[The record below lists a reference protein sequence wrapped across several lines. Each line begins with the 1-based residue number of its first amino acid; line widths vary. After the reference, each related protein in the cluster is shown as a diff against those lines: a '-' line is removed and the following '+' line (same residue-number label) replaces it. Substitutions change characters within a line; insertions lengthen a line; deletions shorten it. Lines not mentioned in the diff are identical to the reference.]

1 MKGGIFPNGKMTVK
15 MFKLAKRYLGAVRK
29 EIIIGQSAKLTEAI
43 FEVIVPLIMANIVDK
58 GINGGLGKPYILK
71 MGGILVLLGA
81 LGLAFALICQ
91 YLASKASQS
100 VGTVIRSDMFR
111 HINTLSHSELDRL
124 GTPSLITRL
133 TNDINQVERAVAMF
147 IRLVV
152 RAPFI
157 VIGSAVMAMSINLKM
172 SIIFVVIMPLVALVL
187 YLIMSRS
194 VKYYKVI
201 QKKLDRISLVT
212 REGLS
217 GVRVIRAFSRQ
228 DTERKRF
235 GDANDEYLD
244 ISLRVGRLSALLN
257 PLTYVILNLSIA
269 FIVYYG
275 GTLVNIGDLTQ
286 GEVIAFVNYMTQISL
301 ALVVVANLV
310 VLFTKAAASSARIN
324 EVLETKPSIVS
335 GTAAEGTNSENAV
348 EFTHVYFSYNGSSE
362 YALEDINFTAKK
374 GETIGI
380 IGGTG
385 SGKSTLAS
393 LIPRFYDITKGELK
407 IDGIN
412 ADEYDTQ
419 ALRGNIGTVP
429 QKAVLFSGTVAENM
443 RWGKRDA
450 TDGEIMSALETAQA
464 KEFVDKMP
472 DGLKTHISQGGKNLS
487 GGQKQRLTIARAL
500 VSRPKILILD
510 DSASALDFATDAA
523 LRKAVAGIKD
533 MTVFIISQRANSVMQ
548 ADKII
553 VLDDGKQA
561 GIGTHAELLE
571 NCDIYREICYSQ
583 LSKEEA
589 QSNG

>member
-1 MKGGIFPNGKMTVK
+1 
-15 MFKLAKRYLGAVRK
+15 MFKLAKRYLGAVKK
-29 EIIIGQSAKLTEAI
+29 EIIIGQTSKLIEAI
-43 FEVIVPLIMANIVDK
+43 FEVIVPLIMAAIVDN
-58 GINGGLGKPYILK
+58 GINGGMGKGYIYR
-71 MGGILVLLGA
+71 MGGVLVLLGV
-81 LGLAFALICQ
+81 LGLCFALICQ

-100 VGTVIRSDMFR
+100 VGTVMRNDMFR
-111 HINTLSHSELDRL
+111 HINSFSHAELDKL

-133 TNDINQVERAVAMF
+133 TNDINQVQQAVAMF

-157 VIGSAVMAMSINLKM
+157 VIGSAIMAMSIDLKL
-172 SIIFVVIMPLVALVL
+172 SVIFVIIIPLVALVL

-194 VKYYKVI
+194 IKYYKVI

-217 GVRVIRAFSRQ
+217 GVRVIRAFSQQ
-228 DTERKRF
+228 DAEQKRF
-235 GDANDEYLD
+235 DEANDDYLD

-257 PLTYVILNLSIA
+257 PLTYVILNLAIA
-269 FIVYYG
+269 AIVWYG
-275 GTLVNIGDLTQ
+275 GIRVNIGDLTQ

-324 EVLETKPSIVS
+324 EVLDIEPSIKNGTVGS
-335 GTAAEGTNSENAV
+335 GAGSENAV
-348 EFTHVYFSYNGSSE
+348 EFSHVYFSYNGSGE
-362 YALEDINFTAKK
+362 YALEDIDFTAKK
-374 GETIGI
+374 GETIGV

-412 ADEYDTQ
+412 AADYDTTV
-419 ALRGNIGTVP
+419 LRGRIGVVP
-429 QKAVLFSGTVAENM
+429 QKAVLFSGTIAENM

-450 TDGEIMSALETAQA
+450 TDEEIFAALETAQA
-464 KEFVDKMP
+464 KEFVDKLP
-472 DGLKTHISQGGKNLS
+472 EGLNTHIAQGGKNLS

-500 VSRPKILILD
+500 VSQPDILILD

-523 LRKAVAGIKD
+523 LRKAIAKNTSN
-533 MTVFIISQRANSVMQ
+533 MTVFIISQRANSIMQ

-553 VLDDGKQA
+553 VLDDGKQV
-561 GIGTHAELLE
+561 GLGTHKELLE
-571 NCDIYREICYSQ
+571 SCDVYREICYSQ

-589 QSNG
+589 NGNEK

>member
-1 MKGGIFPNGKMTVK
+1 
-15 MFKLAKRYLGAVRK
+15 MFKLAKRYLGAVK
-29 EIIIGQSAKLTEAI
+29 QYVIIGQTSKLIEAI
-43 FEVIVPLIMANIVDK
+43 FEVIVPLIMAAIVDNGIK
-58 GINGGLGKPYILK
+58 GNMGKGYIYK
-71 MGGILVLLGA
+71 MGGVLVLLGV
-81 LGLAFALICQ
+81 LGLCFALICQ

-100 VGTVIRSDMFR
+100 VGTVMRNDMFR
-111 HINTLSHSELDRL
+111 HINSLSHAELDRL

-133 TNDINQVERAVAMF
+133 TNDINQVQQAVAMF

-157 VIGSAVMAMSINLKM
+157 VIGSAIMAMSIDLKL
-172 SIIFVVIMPLVALVL
+172 SVIFVIIIPLVVLVL
-187 YLIMSRS
+187 YIIMSRS
-194 VKYYKVI
+194 IKYYKVI

-228 DTERKRF
+228 DTEQKRF
-235 GDANDEYLD
+235 DEANDNYLD

-257 PLTYVILNLSIA
+257 PLTYVILNLAIA
-269 FIVYYG
+269 AIVWFG
-275 GTLVNIGDLTQ
+275 GIRVNIGQLTQ

-324 EVLETKPSIVS
+324 EVLEIEPSIKN
-335 GTAAEGTNSENAV
+335 GTEQNGAGSENAV
-348 EFTHVYFSYNGSSE
+348 EFSHVYFSYNNSGE
-362 YALEDINFTAKK
+362 YALEDIDFTAKK
-374 GETIGI
+374 GQTIGV

-393 LIPRFYDITKGELK
+393 LIPRFYDISKGELK
-407 IDGIN
+407 IDGTD
-412 ADEYDTQ
+412 AAEYDTT
-419 ALRGNIGTVP
+419 ALRQRIGVVP
-429 QKAVLFSGTVAENM
+429 QKAVLFSGTIAENM
-443 RWGKRDA
+443 RWGKRGASDE
-450 TDGEIMSALETAQA
+450 EIWKALETAQA

-472 DGLKTHISQGGKNLS
+472 EGLNTHIAQGGKNLS

-500 VSRPKILILD
+500 VSQPDILILD

-523 LRKAVAGIKD
+523 LRKAIAQNTTG
-533 MTVFIISQRANSVMQ
+533 MTTFIISQRANSIMQ

-553 VLDDGKQA
+553 VLDDGRQV
-561 GIGTHAELLE
+561 GLGTHKELLE
-571 NCDIYREICYSQ
+571 SCDVYREICYSQ

-589 QSNG
+589 NGNE

>member
-1 MKGGIFPNGKMTVK
+1 
-15 MFKLAKRYLGAVRK
+15 MFKLAKRYLGSVK
-29 EIIIGQSAKLTEAI
+29 QYVIIGQTSKLIEAI
-43 FEVIVPLIMANIVDK
+43 FEVIVPLIMAAIVDNGIK
-58 GINGGLGKPYILK
+58 GNMGKGYVYK
-71 MGGILVLLGA
+71 MGGVLILLGV
-81 LGLAFALICQ
+81 LGLCFALICQ

-100 VGTVIRSDMFR
+100 VGTVMRNDMFR
-111 HINTLSHSELDRL
+111 HINSLSHAELDRL

-133 TNDINQVERAVAMF
+133 TNDINQVQQAVAMF

-157 VIGSAVMAMSINLKM
+157 VIGSAIMAMSIDLKL
-172 SIIFVVIMPLVALVL
+172 SVIFVIIIPLVVLVL

-194 VKYYKVI
+194 IKYYKVI

-228 DTERKRF
+228 DTEQKRF
-235 GDANDEYLD
+235 DEANDDYLD

-257 PLTYVILNLSIA
+257 PLTYVILNLAIA
-269 FIVYYG
+269 AIVWYG
-275 GTLVNIGDLTQ
+275 GVGVDTGRLTQ

-324 EVLETKPSIVS
+324 EVLEIEPSIKN
-335 GTAAEGTNSENAV
+335 GTEKDGAGSENAV
-348 EFTHVYFSYNGSSE
+348 EFSHVYFSYNNSGE
-362 YALEDINFTAKK
+362 YALEDIDLTAKK
-374 GETIGI
+374 GETIGV

-393 LIPRFYDITKGELK
+393 LIPRFYDISKGGLK
-407 IDGIN
+407 INGTDA
-412 ADEYDTQ
+412 ADYDTT
-419 ALRGNIGTVP
+419 ALRQKVGVVP
-429 QKAVLFSGTVAENM
+429 QKAVLFSGTIAENM

-450 TDGEIMSALETAQA
+450 TDEEIWKALETAQA
-464 KEFVDKMP
+464 KEFVEKMP
-472 DGLKTHISQGGKNLS
+472 DGLDTHIAQGGKNLS

-500 VSRPKILILD
+500 VSQPDILILD

-523 LRKAVAGIKD
+523 LRKAIAQNTTG
-533 MTVFIISQRANSVMQ
+533 MTTFIISQRANSIMQ

-553 VLDDGKQA
+553 VLDDGRQA
-561 GIGTHAELLE
+561 GLGTHRELLE
-571 NCDIYREICYSQ
+571 SCGVYREICYSQ

-589 QSNG
+589 NGNE

>member
-1 MKGGIFPNGKMTVK
+1 
-15 MFKLAKRYLGAVRK
+15 MFKLAKRYLGAVKK
-29 EIIIGQSAKLTEAI
+29 EIIIGQTSKLIEAI
-43 FEVIVPLIMANIVDK
+43 FEVIVPLIMAAIVDNGIK
-58 GINGGLGKPYILK
+58 GQMGKGYIYK
-71 MGGILVLLGA
+71 MGGILVLLGV
-81 LGLAFALICQ
+81 LGLCFALICQ

-100 VGTVIRSDMFR
+100 VGTVMRNDMFR
-111 HINTLSHSELDRL
+111 HINSLSHAELDKL

-133 TNDINQVERAVAMF
+133 TNDINQVQQAVAMF

-157 VIGSAVMAMSINLKM
+157 VIGSAIMAMSIDLKL
-172 SIIFVVIMPLVALVL
+172 SVIFVIIIPLVVLVL

-194 VKYYKVI
+194 IKYYKVI

-228 DTERKRF
+228 DTEQERF
-235 GDANDEYLD
+235 DEANDDYLD

-257 PLTYVILNLSIA
+257 PLTYVILNLAIA
-269 FIVYYG
+269 AIVWFG
-275 GTLVNIGDLTQ
+275 GLRVNIGQLTQ

-324 EVLETKPSIVS
+324 EVLEIEPSIKNGTEQS
-335 GTAAEGTNSENAV
+335 GAGSDNAV
-348 EFTHVYFSYNGSSE
+348 EFSHVYFSYNGSGE
-362 YALEDINFTAKK
+362 YALEDIDFIAKK

-393 LIPRFYDITKGELK
+393 LIPRFYDISKGELK
-407 IDGIN
+407 INGTN
-412 ADEYDTQ
+412 AAKYDTK
-419 ALRGNIGTVP
+419 ALRQKVGVVP
-429 QKAVLFSGTVAENM
+429 QKAVLFSGTIAENM

-450 TDGEIMSALETAQA
+450 TDEEIYKALEIAQA

-472 DGLKTHISQGGKNLS
+472 DGLKTHIAQGGKNLS

-500 VSRPKILILD
+500 VSQPDILILD

-523 LRKAVAGIKD
+523 LRKAIAQNTEG
-533 MTVFIISQRANSVMQ
+533 MTTFIISQRANSIMQ
-548 ADKII
+548 ADRII
-553 VLDDGKQA
+553 VLDDGRQV
-561 GIGTHAELLE
+561 GLGTHKELLE
-571 NCDIYREICYSQ
+571 SCEVYREICYSQ

-589 QSNG
+589 DGNEKQ

>member
-1 MKGGIFPNGKMTVK
+1 
-15 MFKLAKRYLGAVRK
+15 MFKLAKRYLGSVK
-29 EIIIGQSAKLTEAI
+29 QYVIIGQTSKLIEAI
-43 FEVIVPLIMANIVDK
+43 FEVIVPLIMAAIVDNGIK
-58 GINGGLGKPYILK
+58 GNMGKGYVYK
-71 MGGILVLLGA
+71 MGGVLILLGV
-81 LGLAFALICQ
+81 LGLCFALICQ

-100 VGTVIRSDMFR
+100 VGTVMRNDMFR
-111 HINTLSHSELDRL
+111 HINSLSHAELDRL

-133 TNDINQVERAVAMF
+133 TNDINQVQQAVAMF

-157 VIGSAVMAMSINLKM
+157 VIGSAIMAMSIDLKL
-172 SIIFVVIMPLVALVL
+172 SVIFVIIIPLVVLVL

-194 VKYYKVI
+194 IKYYKVI

-228 DTERKRF
+228 DTEQKRF
-235 GDANDEYLD
+235 DEANDDYLD

-257 PLTYVILNLSIA
+257 PLTYVILNLAIA
-269 FIVYYG
+269 AIVWYG
-275 GTLVNIGDLTQ
+275 GVGVDTGRLTQ

-324 EVLETKPSIVS
+324 EVLDIEPSIKN
-335 GTAAEGTNSENAV
+335 GTEKDGAGSENAV
-348 EFTHVYFSYNGSSE
+348 EFSHVYFSYNNSGE
-362 YALEDINFTAKK
+362 YALEDIDLTAKK
-374 GETIGI
+374 GETIGV

-393 LIPRFYDITKGELK
+393 LIPRFYDISKGELK
-407 IDGIN
+407 INGTN
-412 ADEYDTQ
+412 AADYDTT
-419 ALRGNIGTVP
+419 ALRQKVGVVP
-429 QKAVLFSGTVAENM
+429 QKAVLFSGTIAENM

-450 TDGEIMSALETAQA
+450 TDEEIWNALETAQA
-464 KEFVDKMP
+464 KEFVEKMP
-472 DGLKTHISQGGKNLS
+472 DGLDTHIAQGGKNLS

-500 VSRPKILILD
+500 VSQPDILILD

-523 LRKAVAGIKD
+523 LRKAIAQNTTG
-533 MTVFIISQRANSVMQ
+533 MTTFIISQRANSIMQ

-553 VLDDGKQA
+553 VLDDGRQA
-561 GIGTHAELLE
+561 GLGTHKELLE
-571 NCDIYREICYSQ
+571 SCDVYREICYSQ

-589 QSNG
+589 NGNE

>member
-1 MKGGIFPNGKMTVK
+1 
-15 MFKLAKRYLGAVRK
+15 MFKLAKRYLGSVK
-29 EIIIGQSAKLTEAI
+29 QYIIIGQTSKLIEAI
-43 FEVIVPLIMANIVDK
+43 FEVIVPLIMAAIVDNGIK
-58 GINGGLGKPYILK
+58 GNMGKGYVYK
-71 MGGILVLLGA
+71 MGGVLILLGV
-81 LGLAFALICQ
+81 LGLCFALICQ

-100 VGTVIRSDMFR
+100 VGTVMRNDMFR
-111 HINTLSHSELDRL
+111 HINSLSHAELDRL

-133 TNDINQVERAVAMF
+133 TNDINQVQQAVAMF

-157 VIGSAVMAMSINLKM
+157 VIGSAIMAMSIDLKL
-172 SIIFVVIMPLVALVL
+172 SVIFVIIIPLVVLVL

-194 VKYYKVI
+194 IKYYKVI

-228 DTERKRF
+228 DTEQKRF
-235 GDANDEYLD
+235 DEANDDYLD

-257 PLTYVILNLSIA
+257 PLTYVILNLAIA
-269 FIVYYG
+269 AIVWYG
-275 GTLVNIGDLTQ
+275 GVGVDAGRLTQ

-324 EVLETKPSIVS
+324 EVLEIEPSIKN
-335 GTAAEGTNSENAV
+335 GTEKDGAGSENAV
-348 EFTHVYFSYNGSSE
+348 EFSHVYFSYNNSGE
-362 YALEDINFTAKK
+362 YALEDIDLTAKK
-374 GETIGI
+374 GETIGV

-393 LIPRFYDITKGELK
+393 LIPRFYDISKGELK
-407 IDGIN
+407 INGTDA
-412 ADEYDTQ
+412 ADYDTT
-419 ALRGNIGTVP
+419 ALRQKIGVVP
-429 QKAVLFSGTVAENM
+429 QKAVLFSGTIAENM

-450 TDGEIMSALETAQA
+450 TDEEIWKALETAQA
-464 KEFVDKMP
+464 KEFVEKMP
-472 DGLKTHISQGGKNLS
+472 DGLDTHIVQGGKNLS

-500 VSRPKILILD
+500 VSQPDILILD

-523 LRKAVAGIKD
+523 LRKAIAQNTTG
-533 MTVFIISQRANSVMQ
+533 MTTFIISQRANSIMQ

-553 VLDDGKQA
+553 VLDDGRQA
-561 GIGTHAELLE
+561 GLGTHRELLE
-571 NCDIYREICYSQ
+571 SCGVYREICYSQ

-589 QSNG
+589 NGNE

>member
-1 MKGGIFPNGKMTVK
+1 
-15 MFKLAKRYLGAVRK
+15 MFKLAKRYLGSVK
-29 EIIIGQSAKLTEAI
+29 QYVIIGQTSKLIEAI
-43 FEVIVPLIMANIVDK
+43 FEVIVPLIMAAIVDNGIK
-58 GINGGLGKPYILK
+58 GNMGKGYVYK
-71 MGGILVLLGA
+71 MGGVLILLGV
-81 LGLAFALICQ
+81 LGLCFALICQ

-100 VGTVIRSDMFR
+100 VGTVMRNDMFR
-111 HINTLSHSELDRL
+111 HINSLSHAELDRL

-133 TNDINQVERAVAMF
+133 TNDINQVQQAVAMF

-157 VIGSAVMAMSINLKM
+157 VIGSAIMAMSIDLKL
-172 SIIFVVIMPLVALVL
+172 SVIFVIIIPLVVLVL

-194 VKYYKVI
+194 IKYYKVI

-228 DTERKRF
+228 DTEQKRF
-235 GDANDEYLD
+235 DEANDDYLD

-257 PLTYVILNLSIA
+257 PLTYVILNLAIA
-269 FIVYYG
+269 AIVWYG
-275 GTLVNIGDLTQ
+275 GVGVDTGRLTQ

-324 EVLETKPSIVS
+324 EVLEIEPSIKN
-335 GTAAEGTNSENAV
+335 GTEKDGAGSENAV
-348 EFTHVYFSYNGSSE
+348 EFSHVYFSYNNSGE
-362 YALEDINFTAKK
+362 YALEDIDLTAKK
-374 GETIGI
+374 GETIGV

-393 LIPRFYDITKGELK
+393 LIPRFYDISKGELK
-407 IDGIN
+407 INGTN
-412 ADEYDTQ
+412 AADYDTT
-419 ALRGNIGTVP
+419 ALRQKVGVVP
-429 QKAVLFSGTVAENM
+429 QKAVLFSGTIAENM

-450 TDGEIMSALETAQA
+450 TDEEIWKALETAQA
-464 KEFVDKMP
+464 KEFVEKMP
-472 DGLKTHISQGGKNLS
+472 DGLDTHIAQGGKNLS

-500 VSRPKILILD
+500 VSQPDILILD

-523 LRKAVAGIKD
+523 LRKAIAQNTTG
-533 MTVFIISQRANSVMQ
+533 MTTFIISQRANSIMQ

-553 VLDDGKQA
+553 VLDDGRQA
-561 GIGTHAELLE
+561 GLGTHKELLE
-571 NCDIYREICYSQ
+571 SCGVYREICYSQ

-589 QSNG
+589 NGNE

>member
-1 MKGGIFPNGKMTVK
+1 
-15 MFKLAKRYLGAVRK
+15 MFKLAKRYLGAVK
-29 EIIIGQSAKLTEAI
+29 QYVIIGQTSKLIEAI
-43 FEVIVPLIMANIVDK
+43 FEVIVPLIMAAIVDNGIK
-58 GINGGLGKPYILK
+58 GNMGKGYIYK
-71 MGGILVLLGA
+71 MGGVLVLLGV
-81 LGLAFALICQ
+81 LGLCFALICQ

-100 VGTVIRSDMFR
+100 VGTVMRNDMFR
-111 HINTLSHSELDRL
+111 HINSLSHAELDRL

-133 TNDINQVERAVAMF
+133 TNDINQVQQAVAMF

-157 VIGSAVMAMSINLKM
+157 VIGSAIMAMSIDLKL
-172 SIIFVVIMPLVALVL
+172 SVIFVIIIPLVVLVL
-187 YLIMSRS
+187 YIIMSRS
-194 VKYYKVI
+194 IKYYKVI

-228 DTERKRF
+228 DTEQKRF
-235 GDANDEYLD
+235 DGANDDYLD

-257 PLTYVILNLSIA
+257 PLTYVILNLAIA
-269 FIVYYG
+269 AIVWFG
-275 GTLVNIGDLTQ
+275 GVRVNIGQLTQ

-324 EVLETKPSIVS
+324 EVLEIEPSIKN
-335 GTAAEGTNSENAV
+335 GTEQNGAGSENAV
-348 EFTHVYFSYNGSSE
+348 EFSHVYFSYNNSGE
-362 YALEDINFTAKK
+362 YALEDIDFTAKK
-374 GETIGI
+374 GQTIGV

-393 LIPRFYDITKGELK
+393 LIPRFYDISKGELK
-407 IDGIN
+407 IDGTD
-412 ADEYDTQ
+412 AAEYDTT
-419 ALRGNIGTVP
+419 ALRQRIGVVP
-429 QKAVLFSGTVAENM
+429 QKAVLFSGTIAENM
-443 RWGKRDA
+443 RWGKRGASDE
-450 TDGEIMSALETAQA
+450 EIWKALETAQA

-472 DGLKTHISQGGKNLS
+472 EGLNTHIAQGGKNLS

-500 VSRPKILILD
+500 VSQPDILILD

-523 LRKAVAGIKD
+523 LRKAIAQNTTG
-533 MTVFIISQRANSVMQ
+533 MTTFIISQRANSIMQ

-553 VLDDGKQA
+553 VLDDGRQV
-561 GIGTHAELLE
+561 GLGTHKELLE
-571 NCDIYREICYSQ
+571 SCDVYREICYSQ

-589 QSNG
+589 NGNE

>member
-1 MKGGIFPNGKMTVK
+1 
-15 MFKLAKRYLGAVRK
+15 MFKLAKRYLGSVK
-29 EIIIGQSAKLTEAI
+29 QYIIIGQTSKLIEAI
-43 FEVIVPLIMANIVDK
+43 FEVIVPLIMAAIVDNGIK
-58 GINGGLGKPYILK
+58 GNMGKGYVYK
-71 MGGILVLLGA
+71 MGGVLILLGV
-81 LGLAFALICQ
+81 LGLCFALICQ

-100 VGTVIRSDMFR
+100 VGTVMRNDMFR
-111 HINTLSHSELDRL
+111 HINSLSHAELDRL

-133 TNDINQVERAVAMF
+133 TNDINQVQQAVAMF

-157 VIGSAVMAMSINLKM
+157 VIGSAIMAMSIDLKL
-172 SIIFVVIMPLVALVL
+172 SVIFVIIIPLVVLVL

-194 VKYYKVI
+194 IKYYKVI

-228 DTERKRF
+228 DTEQKRF
-235 GDANDEYLD
+235 DEANDDYLD

-257 PLTYVILNLSIA
+257 PLTYVILNLAIA
-269 FIVYYG
+269 AIVWYG
-275 GTLVNIGDLTQ
+275 GVGVDAGRLTQ

-324 EVLETKPSIVS
+324 EVLEIEPSIKN
-335 GTAAEGTNSENAV
+335 GTEKDGAGSENAV
-348 EFTHVYFSYNGSSE
+348 EFSHVYFSYNNSGE
-362 YALEDINFTAKK
+362 YALEDIDLTAKK
-374 GETIGI
+374 GETIGV

-393 LIPRFYDITKGELK
+393 LIPRFYDISKGELK
-407 IDGIN
+407 INGTD
-412 ADEYDTQ
+412 ASDYDTT
-419 ALRGNIGTVP
+419 ALRQKVGVVP
-429 QKAVLFSGTVAENM
+429 QKAVLFSGTIAENM

-450 TDGEIMSALETAQA
+450 TDEEIWKALETAQA
-464 KEFVDKMP
+464 KEFVEKMP
-472 DGLKTHISQGGKNLS
+472 DGLDTHIAQGGKNLS

-500 VSRPKILILD
+500 VSQPDILILD

-523 LRKAVAGIKD
+523 LRKAIAQNTTG
-533 MTVFIISQRANSVMQ
+533 MTTFIISQRANSIMQ

-553 VLDDGKQA
+553 VLDDGRQA
-561 GIGTHAELLE
+561 GLGTHRELLE
-571 NCDIYREICYSQ
+571 SCGVYREICYSQ

-589 QSNG
+589 NGNE

>member
-1 MKGGIFPNGKMTVK
+1 
-15 MFKLAKRYLGAVRK
+15 MFKLAKRYLGSVK
-29 EIIIGQSAKLTEAI
+29 QYIIIGQTSKLIEAI
-43 FEVIVPLIMANIVDK
+43 FEVIVPLIMAAIVDNGIK
-58 GINGGLGKPYILK
+58 GNMGKGYVYK
-71 MGGILVLLGA
+71 MGGVLILLGV
-81 LGLAFALICQ
+81 LGLCFALICQ

-100 VGTVIRSDMFR
+100 VGTVMRNDMFR
-111 HINTLSHSELDRL
+111 HINSLSHAELDRL

-133 TNDINQVERAVAMF
+133 TNDINQVQQAVAMF

-157 VIGSAVMAMSINLKM
+157 VIGSAIMAMSIDLKL
-172 SIIFVVIMPLVALVL
+172 SVIFVIIIPLVVLVL

-194 VKYYKVI
+194 IKYYKVI

-228 DTERKRF
+228 DTEQKRF
-235 GDANDEYLD
+235 DEANDDYLD

-257 PLTYVILNLSIA
+257 PLTYVILNLAIA
-269 FIVYYG
+269 AIVWYG
-275 GTLVNIGDLTQ
+275 GVGVDAGRLTQ

-324 EVLETKPSIVS
+324 EVLEIEPSIKN
-335 GTAAEGTNSENAV
+335 GTEKDGAGSENAV
-348 EFTHVYFSYNGSSE
+348 EFSHVYFSYNNSGE
-362 YALEDINFTAKK
+362 YALEDIDLTAKK
-374 GETIGI
+374 GETIGV

-393 LIPRFYDITKGELK
+393 LIPRFYDISKGELK
-407 IDGIN
+407 INGTD
-412 ADEYDTQ
+412 ASDYDTT
-419 ALRGNIGTVP
+419 ALRQKVGVVP
-429 QKAVLFSGTVAENM
+429 QKAVLFSGTIAENM

-450 TDGEIMSALETAQA
+450 TDEEIWKALETAQA
-464 KEFVDKMP
+464 KEFVEKMP
-472 DGLKTHISQGGKNLS
+472 DGLDTHIVQGGKNLS

-500 VSRPKILILD
+500 VSQPDILILD

-523 LRKAVAGIKD
+523 LRKAIAQNTTG
-533 MTVFIISQRANSVMQ
+533 MTTFIISQRANSIMQ

-553 VLDDGKQA
+553 VLDDGRQA
-561 GIGTHAELLE
+561 GLGTHRELLE
-571 NCDIYREICYSQ
+571 SCGVYREICYSQ

-589 QSNG
+589 NGNE

>member
-1 MKGGIFPNGKMTVK
+1 
-15 MFKLAKRYLGAVRK
+15 MFKLAKRYLGSVK
-29 EIIIGQSAKLTEAI
+29 QYVIIGQTSKLIEAI
-43 FEVIVPLIMANIVDK
+43 FEVIVPLIMAAIVDNGIK
-58 GINGGLGKPYILK
+58 GNMGKGYIYK
-71 MGGILVLLGA
+71 MGGVLVLLGV
-81 LGLAFALICQ
+81 LGLCFALICQ

-100 VGTVIRSDMFR
+100 VGTVMRNDMFR
-111 HINTLSHSELDRL
+111 HINSLSHAELDRL

-133 TNDINQVERAVAMF
+133 TNDINQVQQAVAMF

-157 VIGSAVMAMSINLKM
+157 VIGSAIMAMSIDLKL
-172 SIIFVVIMPLVALVL
+172 SVIFVIIIPLVVLVL
-187 YLIMSRS
+187 YIIMSRS
-194 VKYYKVI
+194 IKYYKVI

-228 DTERKRF
+228 DTEQKRF
-235 GDANDEYLD
+235 DEANDDYLE

-257 PLTYVILNLSIA
+257 PLTYVILNLAIA
-269 FIVYYG
+269 AIVWFG
-275 GTLVNIGDLTQ
+275 GVRVNIGQLTQ

-324 EVLETKPSIVS
+324 EVLEIEPSIKN
-335 GTAAEGTNSENAV
+335 GTEQNGAGSENAV
-348 EFTHVYFSYNGSSE
+348 EFSHVFFSYNNSGE
-362 YALEDINFTAKK
+362 YALEDIDFTAKK
-374 GETIGI
+374 GQTIGV

-393 LIPRFYDITKGELK
+393 LIPRFYDISKGELK
-407 IDGIN
+407 IDGTN
-412 ADEYDTQ
+412 AADYDTT
-419 ALRGNIGTVP
+419 ALRQRIGVVP
-429 QKAVLFSGTVAENM
+429 QKAVLFSGTIAENM

-450 TDGEIMSALETAQA
+450 TDEEIWKALETAQA
-464 KEFVDKMP
+464 KEFVEKMP
-472 DGLKTHISQGGKNLS
+472 DGLNTHIAQGGKNLS

-500 VSRPKILILD
+500 VSQPDILILD

-523 LRKAVAGIKD
+523 LRKAIAQNTTG
-533 MTVFIISQRANSVMQ
+533 MTTFIISQRANSIMQ

-553 VLDDGKQA
+553 VLDDGKQV
-561 GIGTHAELLE
+561 GLGTHKELLE
-571 NCDIYREICYSQ
+571 NCDVYREICYSQ

-589 QSNG
+589 NGNE

>member
-1 MKGGIFPNGKMTVK
+1 
-15 MFKLAKRYLGAVRK
+15 MFKLAKRYLGSIK
-29 EIIIGQSAKLTEAI
+29 QYIIVGQTSKLIEAI
-43 FEVIVPLIMANIVDK
+43 FEVIVPLIMAAIVDNGIK
-58 GINGGLGKPYILK
+58 GNMGKGYVYK
-71 MGGILVLLGA
+71 MGGVLILLGV
-81 LGLAFALICQ
+81 LGLCFALICQ

-100 VGTVIRSDMFR
+100 VGTVMRNDMFR
-111 HINTLSHSELDRL
+111 HINSLSHAELDRL

-133 TNDINQVERAVAMF
+133 TNDINQVQQAVAMF

-157 VIGSAVMAMSINLKM
+157 VIGSAIMAMSIDLKL
-172 SIIFVVIMPLVALVL
+172 SVIFVIIIPLVVLVL

-194 VKYYKVI
+194 IKYYKVI

-228 DTERKRF
+228 DTEQKRF
-235 GDANDEYLD
+235 DEANDDYLD

-257 PLTYVILNLSIA
+257 PLTYVILNLAIA
-269 FIVYYG
+269 AIVWYG
-275 GTLVNIGDLTQ
+275 GVGVDTGRLTQ

-324 EVLETKPSIVS
+324 EVLEIEPSIKN
-335 GTAAEGTNSENAV
+335 GTEKDGAGSENAV
-348 EFTHVYFSYNGSSE
+348 EFSHVYFSYNNSGE
-362 YALEDINFTAKK
+362 YALEDIDLTAKK
-374 GETIGI
+374 GETIGV

-393 LIPRFYDITKGELK
+393 LIPRFYDISKGELK
-407 IDGIN
+407 INGTDA
-412 ADEYDTQ
+412 ADYDTT
-419 ALRGNIGTVP
+419 ALRQKVGVVP
-429 QKAVLFSGTVAENM
+429 QKAVLFSGTIAENM

-450 TDGEIMSALETAQA
+450 TDEEIWKALETAQA
-464 KEFVDKMP
+464 KEFVEKMP
-472 DGLKTHISQGGKNLS
+472 DGLDTHIAQGGKNLS

-500 VSRPKILILD
+500 VSQPDILILD

-523 LRKAVAGIKD
+523 LRKAIAQNTTG
-533 MTVFIISQRANSVMQ
+533 MTTFIISQRANSIMQ

-553 VLDDGKQA
+553 VLDDGRQA
-561 GIGTHAELLE
+561 GLGTHRELLE
-571 NCDIYREICYSQ
+571 SCGVYREICYSQ

-589 QSNG
+589 NGNE

>member
-1 MKGGIFPNGKMTVK
+1 
-15 MFKLAKRYLGAVRK
+15 MFKLAKRYLGSVK
-29 EIIIGQSAKLTEAI
+29 QYVIIGQTSKLIEAI
-43 FEVIVPLIMANIVDK
+43 FEVIVPLIMAAIVDNGIK
-58 GINGGLGKPYILK
+58 GNMGKGYVYK
-71 MGGILVLLGA
+71 MGGVLILLGV
-81 LGLAFALICQ
+81 LGLCFALICQ

-100 VGTVIRSDMFR
+100 VGTVMRNDMFR
-111 HINTLSHSELDRL
+111 HINSLSHAELDRL

-133 TNDINQVERAVAMF
+133 TNDINQVQQAVAMF

-157 VIGSAVMAMSINLKM
+157 VIGSAIMAMSIDLKL
-172 SIIFVVIMPLVALVL
+172 SVIFVIIIPLVVLVL

-194 VKYYKVI
+194 IKYYKVI

-228 DTERKRF
+228 DTEQKRF
-235 GDANDEYLD
+235 DEANDDYLD

-257 PLTYVILNLSIA
+257 PLTYVILNLAIA
-269 FIVYYG
+269 AIVWYG
-275 GTLVNIGDLTQ
+275 GVGVDTGRLTQ

-324 EVLETKPSIVS
+324 EVLDIEPSIKN
-335 GTAAEGTNSENAV
+335 GTEKDGAGSENAV
-348 EFTHVYFSYNGSSE
+348 EFSHVYFSYNNSGE
-362 YALEDINFTAKK
+362 YALEDIDLTAKK
-374 GETIGI
+374 GETIGV

-393 LIPRFYDITKGELK
+393 LIPRFYDISKGELK
-407 IDGIN
+407 INGTN
-412 ADEYDTQ
+412 AADYDTT
-419 ALRGNIGTVP
+419 ALRQKVGVVP
-429 QKAVLFSGTVAENM
+429 QKAVLFSGTIAENM

-450 TDGEIMSALETAQA
+450 TDEEIWKALETAQA
-464 KEFVDKMP
+464 KGFVEKMS
-472 DGLKTHISQGGKNLS
+472 DGLDTHIAQGGKNLS

-500 VSRPKILILD
+500 VSQPDILILD

-523 LRKAVAGIKD
+523 LRKAIAQNTTG
-533 MTVFIISQRANSVMQ
+533 MTTFIISQRANSIMQ

-553 VLDDGKQA
+553 VLDDGRQA
-561 GIGTHAELLE
+561 GLGTHKELLE
-571 NCDIYREICYSQ
+571 SCDVYREICYSQ

-589 QSNG
+589 NGNE

>member
-1 MKGGIFPNGKMTVK
+1 
-15 MFKLAKRYLGAVRK
+15 MFKLAKRYLGSVK
-29 EIIIGQSAKLTEAI
+29 QYIIIGQTSKLIEAI
-43 FEVIVPLIMANIVDK
+43 FEVIVPLIMAAIVDNGIK
-58 GINGGLGKPYILK
+58 GNMGKGYVYK
-71 MGGILVLLGA
+71 MGGVLILLGV
-81 LGLAFALICQ
+81 LGLCFALICQ

-100 VGTVIRSDMFR
+100 VGTVMRNDMFR
-111 HINTLSHSELDRL
+111 HINSLSHAELDRL

-133 TNDINQVERAVAMF
+133 TNDINQVQQAVAMF

-157 VIGSAVMAMSINLKM
+157 VIGSAIMAMSIDLKL
-172 SIIFVVIMPLVALVL
+172 SVIFVIIIPLVVLVL

-194 VKYYKVI
+194 IKYYKVI

-228 DTERKRF
+228 DTEQKRF
-235 GDANDEYLD
+235 DEANDDYLD

-257 PLTYVILNLSIA
+257 PLTYVILNLAIA
-269 FIVYYG
+269 AIVWYG
-275 GTLVNIGDLTQ
+275 GVGVDAGRLTQ

-310 VLFTKAAASSARIN
+310 VLFTKAAASSTRIN
-324 EVLETKPSIVS
+324 EVLEIEPSIKN
-335 GTAAEGTNSENAV
+335 GTEKDGAGSENAV
-348 EFTHVYFSYNGSSE
+348 EFSHVYFSYNNSGE
-362 YALEDINFTAKK
+362 YALEDIDLTAKK
-374 GETIGI
+374 GETIGV

-393 LIPRFYDITKGELK
+393 LIPRFYDISKGELK
-407 IDGIN
+407 INGTN
-412 ADEYDTQ
+412 AADYDTT
-419 ALRGNIGTVP
+419 ALRQKVGVVP
-429 QKAVLFSGTVAENM
+429 QKAVLFSGTIAENM

-450 TDGEIMSALETAQA
+450 TDEEIWKALETAQA
-464 KEFVDKMP
+464 KEFVEKIP
-472 DGLKTHISQGGKNLS
+472 DGLDTHIVQGGKNLS

-500 VSRPKILILD
+500 VSQPDILILD

-523 LRKAVAGIKD
+523 LRKAIAQNTTG
-533 MTVFIISQRANSVMQ
+533 MTTFIISQRANSIMQ

-553 VLDDGKQA
+553 VLDDGRQA
-561 GIGTHAELLE
+561 GLGTHRELLE
-571 NCDIYREICYSQ
+571 SCGVYREICYSQ

-589 QSNG
+589 NGNE

>member
-1 MKGGIFPNGKMTVK
+1 
-15 MFKLAKRYLGAVRK
+15 MFKLAKRYLGSVK
-29 EIIIGQSAKLTEAI
+29 QYVIIGQTSKLIEAI
-43 FEVIVPLIMANIVDK
+43 FEVIVPLIMAAIVDNGIK
-58 GINGGLGKPYILK
+58 GNMGKGYIYK
-71 MGGILVLLGA
+71 MGGVLVLLGV
-81 LGLAFALICQ
+81 LGLCFALICQ

-100 VGTVIRSDMFR
+100 VGTVMRNDMFR
-111 HINTLSHSELDRL
+111 HINSLSHAELDRL

-133 TNDINQVERAVAMF
+133 TNDINQVQQAVAMF

-157 VIGSAVMAMSINLKM
+157 VIGSAIMAMSIDLKL
-172 SIIFVVIMPLVALVL
+172 SVIFVIIIPLVVLVL
-187 YLIMSRS
+187 YIIMSRS
-194 VKYYKVI
+194 IKYYKVI

-228 DTERKRF
+228 DTEQKRF
-235 GDANDEYLD
+235 DEANDDYLD

-257 PLTYVILNLSIA
+257 PLTYVILNLAIA
-269 FIVYYG
+269 AIVWFG
-275 GTLVNIGDLTQ
+275 GVRVNIGQLTQ

-324 EVLETKPSIVS
+324 EVLEIEPSIKN
-335 GTAAEGTNSENAV
+335 GTEQNGAGSANAV
-348 EFTHVYFSYNGSSE
+348 EFSHVYFSYNSSGE
-362 YALEDINFTAKK
+362 YALEDISFTAKK
-374 GETIGI
+374 GETIGV

-385 SGKSTLAS
+385 SGKSTLAA
-393 LIPRFYDITKGELK
+393 LIPRFYDISKGELK
-407 IDGIN
+407 IDGTEA
-412 ADEYDTQ
+412 ADYDTTS
-419 ALRGNIGTVP
+419 LRKRVGVVP

-450 TDGEIMSALETAQA
+450 TDDEIWKALETAQA
-464 KEFVDKMP
+464 KEFVEKMP
-472 DGLKTHISQGGKNLS
+472 EGLNTHIAQGGKNLS

-500 VSRPKILILD
+500 VSQPDILILD

-523 LRKAVAGIKD
+523 LRKAIAQNTTG
-533 MTVFIISQRANSVMQ
+533 MTTFIISQRANSIMQ

-553 VLDDGKQA
+553 VLDDGRQV
-561 GIGTHAELLE
+561 GLGTHKELLE
-571 NCDIYREICYSQ
+571 SCDVYREICYSQ

-589 QSNG
+589 NGNE

>member
-1 MKGGIFPNGKMTVK
+1 
-15 MFKLAKRYLGAVRK
+15 MFKLAKRYLGSVK
-29 EIIIGQSAKLTEAI
+29 QYIIIGQTSKLIEAI
-43 FEVIVPLIMANIVDK
+43 FEVIVPLIMAAIVDNGIK
-58 GINGGLGKPYILK
+58 GNMGKGYVYK
-71 MGGILVLLGA
+71 MGGVLILLGV
-81 LGLAFALICQ
+81 LGLCFALICQ

-100 VGTVIRSDMFR
+100 VGTVMRNDMFR
-111 HINTLSHSELDRL
+111 HINSLSHAELDRL

-133 TNDINQVERAVAMF
+133 TNDINQVQQAVAMF

-157 VIGSAVMAMSINLKM
+157 VIGSAIMAMSIDLKL
-172 SIIFVVIMPLVALVL
+172 SVIFVIIIPLVVLVL

-194 VKYYKVI
+194 IKYYKVI

-228 DTERKRF
+228 DTEQKRF
-235 GDANDEYLD
+235 DEANDDYLD

-257 PLTYVILNLSIA
+257 PLTYVILNLAIA
-269 FIVYYG
+269 AIVWYG
-275 GTLVNIGDLTQ
+275 GVGVDAGRLTQ

-324 EVLETKPSIVS
+324 EVLEIEPSIKN
-335 GTAAEGTNSENAV
+335 GTEKDGAGSENAV
-348 EFTHVYFSYNGSSE
+348 EFSHVYFSYNDSGE
-362 YALEDINFTAKK
+362 YALEDIDLTAKK
-374 GETIGI
+374 GETIGV

-393 LIPRFYDITKGELK
+393 LIPRFYDISKGELK
-407 IDGIN
+407 INGTDA
-412 ADEYDTQ
+412 ADYDTT
-419 ALRGNIGTVP
+419 ALRQKIGVVP
-429 QKAVLFSGTVAENM
+429 QKAVLFSGTIAENM

-450 TDGEIMSALETAQA
+450 TDEEIWKALETAQA
-464 KEFVDKMP
+464 KEFVEKMP
-472 DGLKTHISQGGKNLS
+472 DGLDTHIAQGGKNLS

-500 VSRPKILILD
+500 VSQPDILILD

-523 LRKAVAGIKD
+523 LRKAIAQNTTG
-533 MTVFIISQRANSVMQ
+533 MTTFIISQRANSIMQ

-553 VLDDGKQA
+553 VLDDGRQA
-561 GIGTHAELLE
+561 GLGTHRELLE
-571 NCDIYREICYSQ
+571 SCGVYREICYSQ

-589 QSNG
+589 NGNE

>member
-1 MKGGIFPNGKMTVK
+1 
-15 MFKLAKRYLGAVRK
+15 MFKLAKRYLGAVKK
-29 EIIIGQSAKLTEAI
+29 EIIIGQTSKLIEAI
-43 FEVIVPLIMANIVDK
+43 FEVIVPLIMAAIVDNGIK
-58 GINGGLGKPYILK
+58 GQMGKGYIYK
-71 MGGILVLLGA
+71 MGGILVLLGV
-81 LGLAFALICQ
+81 LGLCFALICQ

-100 VGTVIRSDMFR
+100 VGTVMRNDMFR
-111 HINTLSHSELDRL
+111 HINSLSHAELDKL

-133 TNDINQVERAVAMF
+133 TNDINQVQQAVAMF

-157 VIGSAVMAMSINLKM
+157 VIGSAIMAMSIDLKL
-172 SIIFVVIMPLVALVL
+172 SVIFVIIIPLVVLVL

-194 VKYYKVI
+194 IKYYKVI

-228 DTERKRF
+228 DTEQERF
-235 GDANDEYLD
+235 DEANDDYLD

-257 PLTYVILNLSIA
+257 PLTYVILNLAIA
-269 FIVYYG
+269 AIVWFG
-275 GTLVNIGDLTQ
+275 GLRVNIGQLTQ

-324 EVLETKPSIVS
+324 EVLEIEPSIKNGTEQS
-335 GTAAEGTNSENAV
+335 GAGSDNAV
-348 EFTHVYFSYNGSSE
+348 EFSHVYFSYNGSGE
-362 YALEDINFTAKK
+362 YALEDIDFIAKK

-393 LIPRFYDITKGELK
+393 LIPRFYDISKGELK
-407 IDGIN
+407 IDGTN
-412 ADEYDTQ
+412 AAEYDTK
-419 ALRGNIGTVP
+419 ALRQKVGVVP
-429 QKAVLFSGTVAENM
+429 QKAVLFSGTIAENM

-450 TDGEIMSALETAQA
+450 TDEEIYKALEIAQA

-472 DGLKTHISQGGKNLS
+472 EGLKTHIAQGGKNLS

-500 VSRPKILILD
+500 VSQPDILILD

-523 LRKAVAGIKD
+523 LRKAIAQNTEG
-533 MTVFIISQRANSVMQ
+533 MTTFIISQRANSIMQ
-548 ADKII
+548 ADRII
-553 VLDDGKQA
+553 VLDDGRQI
-561 GIGTHAELLE
+561 GLGTHKELLE
-571 NCDIYREICYSQ
+571 SCEVYREICYSQ

-589 QSNG
+589 DGNEKQ